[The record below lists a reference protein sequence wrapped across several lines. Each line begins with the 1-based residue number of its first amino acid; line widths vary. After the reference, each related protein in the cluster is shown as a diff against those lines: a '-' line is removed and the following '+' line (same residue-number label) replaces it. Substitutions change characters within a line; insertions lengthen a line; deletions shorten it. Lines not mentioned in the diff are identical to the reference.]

1 MRVTEVFLFIF
12 VSVSVYLVIMAF
24 ISPFIRGRH
33 IKYRIRTYSQETSRS
48 GGSVQYQHNLR
59 SHVTN
64 VVDRLNLK
72 ARLADEK
79 TYETLRSAGFRGENP
94 VYTFLFLRF
103 ALPFA
108 ALLIGIAVV
117 SSVEYLRSQTFIIRF
132 LICIL
137 FAYAGFYA
145 PNIYVAQRIKK
156 RLASISDSW
165 PDALDLT
172 IICTE
177 SGMTVESAFRK
188 VATEIG
194 LQSTDLAQEL
204 MLTVAELSLLPER
217 RAAYDNLADRVK
229 LEQIRPVTLA
239 LIQAERYGTPIGEA
253 LRTLSKEAREAR
265 VIEAERKAA
274 ALPPKLTVPMIVFFL
289 PVLFAFIIGPA
300 IIRLTH

>member
-12 VSVSVYLVIMAF
+12 VSMSVYLVIMAF
-24 ISPFIRGRH
+24 MSPFIRGRH
-33 IKYRIRTYSQETSRS
+33 IRSLIRAYSHQSSRS
-48 GGSVQYQHNLR
+48 GGSAQYRHSLR
-59 SHVTN
+59 SHVTR
-64 VVDRLNLK
+64 VVDRLNLR

-79 TYETLRSAGFRGENP
+79 TYETLRSAGFRGESP
-94 VYTFLFLRF
+94 IYTFLFLRF
-103 ALPFA
+103 ALPFT

-117 SSVEYLRSQTFIIRF
+117 CSVNYLTSQTFIIRF

-172 IICTE
+172 IICTD

-194 LQSTDLAQEL
+194 LQSTALAQEL

-217 RAAYDNLADRVK
+217 RNAYDNLADRVK

-265 VIEAERKAA
+265 VMEAERKAA

-300 IIRLTH
+300 IIRLTQ